1 MNYLKDIT
9 FNLPAAMYIL
19 LGKTLSKI
27 LLTYC
32 ETRVHIIDIS
42 LIVINLFPNVN
53 DYVSQKKAKPRLS
66 AKELQELIE
75 CLLGNLTN
83 PWLCKSD
90 FLNFHHHLIKLVDAC
105 KATVIHV
112 DTKIASSTSRN
123 VLTELARTPES
134 HSLITKI
141 YPTSTVKQNYQKLD
155 QDIWIL
161 FGNCL

>member
-1 MNYLKDIT
+1 MKDIT

-123 VLTELARTPES
+123 VLTELAQTPES

-155 QDIWIL
+155 QDI
-161 FGNCL
+161 

>member
-1 MNYLKDIT
+1 
-9 FNLPAAMYIL
+9 MYIL

-32 ETRVHIIDIS
+32 ETRVHIINIS
-42 LIVINLFPNVN
+42 LIVINLFANVN

-66 AKELQELIE
+66 AKELQELVK

-90 FLNFHHHLIKLVDAC
+90 FLNFHHHLIKLVNAC
-105 KATVIHV
+105 KAIVIHL
-112 DTKIASSTSRN
+112 DTKLASSTSRN
-123 VLTELARTPES
+123 VLTELVRTPES
-134 HSLITKI
+134 HSLITEI

-155 QDIWIL
+155 QDM
-161 FGNCL
+161 

>member
-1 MNYLKDIT
+1 M
-9 FNLPAAMYIL
+9 
-19 LGKTLSKI
+19 
-27 LLTYC
+27 
-32 ETRVHIIDIS
+32 
-42 LIVINLFPNVN
+42 
-53 DYVSQKKAKPRLS
+53 
-66 AKELQELIE
+66 
-75 CLLGNLTN
+75 GNLTN

>member
-123 VLTELARTPES
+123 VLTELAQTPES